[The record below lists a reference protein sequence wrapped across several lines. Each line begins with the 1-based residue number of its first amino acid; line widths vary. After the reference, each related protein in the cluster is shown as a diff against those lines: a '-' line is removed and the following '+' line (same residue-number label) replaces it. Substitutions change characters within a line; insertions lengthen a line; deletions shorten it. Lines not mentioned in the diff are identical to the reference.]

1 MNQDY
6 GPVVWAI
13 DNSKTD
19 HARETVNEIVDKVKK
34 RNKLIKIA
42 DISEAGWET
51 VKQYEANP
59 VASNSEDENK
69 INKAENR
76 ALRYNIDTE
85 KALLSI
91 PSDRLSKLYQTIQ
104 DIETCLAHS
113 EIVHVR
119 TVASLVGQIVS
130 MSYVIGNIA
139 YLMTKYLSM
148 DVITACS
155 WDSYII
161 LSEQSIGNIKFWK
174 YKISNIN
181 FKRFNF
187 NLSCNTIVY
196 TDASNTGYG
205 GSIVENPKSI
215 AHGMWSSSE
224 AQNSQSTWK
233 ELTAVRNVLLSLLDF
248 IKDKRLKWF
257 TDNQNVVSIITKGSM
272 KGHLQDISCDIYQ
285 SCLRHNISL
294 DVEWVPRTQ
303 NENADFISR
312 IVDSDDWSVFNREIA
327 DLPDELLNSL
337 NLIPDL
343 LTESKA
349 ANTVKKYYN
358 GFRRWKS
365 WALSHQIPE
374 CDILP
379 SKPFHVALY

>member
-1 MNQDY
+1 MTFL
-6 GPVVWAI
+6 G
-13 DNSKTD
+13 
-19 HARETVNEIVDKVKK
+19 
-34 RNKLIKIA
+34 
-42 DISEAGWET
+42 
-51 VKQYEANP
+51 
-59 VASNSEDENK
+59 
-69 INKAENR
+69 
-76 ALRYNIDTE
+76 YNIDTE

-174 YKISNIN
+174 HNISSIN

-187 NLSCNTIVY
+187 DLSCNTIVY

-312 IVDSDDWSVFNREIA
+312 IIDSDDWSVSDYIFS
-327 DLPDELLNSL
+327 LLNL
-337 NLIPDL
+337 
-343 LTESKA
+343 
-349 ANTVKKYYN
+349 
-358 GFRRWKS
+358 RWGPHEIDWFAS
-365 WALSHQIPE
+365 DHN
-374 CDILP
+374 
-379 SKPFHVALY
+379 F